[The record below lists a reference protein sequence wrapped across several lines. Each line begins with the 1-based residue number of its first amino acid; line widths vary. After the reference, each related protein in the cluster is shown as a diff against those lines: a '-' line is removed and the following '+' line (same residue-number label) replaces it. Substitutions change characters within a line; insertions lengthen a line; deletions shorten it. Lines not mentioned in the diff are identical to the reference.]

1 MFYGRIF
8 LTIIAEIVLA
18 VIYAFLSSA
27 EVSAVAA
34 AASLSGEAPRGGEA
48 SKRAERLFKITR
60 KPAEFLSA
68 LRAAILFDGFLFCG
82 IATAAL
88 APRLTSAID
97 NISENIPHDAAV
109 AVSVLLIAFISM
121 FAIRTFGELIP
132 QRAAVTDRERAALSS
147 AAAASAAK
155 TLFTPVAAFMHHFS
169 NLCLRLSGID
179 PDEGSDVTEE
189 EIRMLVDEGGEAGV
203 IDVEEKEFI
212 RNVFEFDDLTAA
224 DIVTHRTDIAIIWRD
239 DDISEWDKTIHE
251 NRYTRYVVCGDSE
264 DDVLG
269 ILDARDYF
277 RIDRKDKDMII
288 KEALHPAYFVPDTI
302 GADVLFNRMRRENQ
316 RIAVVLDE
324 YGGLFGIITLI
335 DLVEQLVGDL
345 GNSDDDK
352 EILKISADTWQIYG
366 SASLRDVCDELDL
379 QIDAEEDSATF
390 GGLILS
396 ELGYVPEDGSCPEIT
411 IDGYN
416 IKVTPVCDHRIG
428 LTTVHR
434 LKPAENEY
442 NTEGE

>member
-8 LTIIAEIVLA
+8 LPIIAETILT
-18 VIYAFLSSA
+18 VIYAFLSAA
-27 EVSAVAA
+27 EVTSVSA
-34 AASLSGEAPRGGEA
+34 AASLSSSD
-48 SKRAERLFKITR
+48 SKSAERLIKITR
-60 KPAEFLSA
+60 KPEGFLSS
-68 LRAAILFDGFLFCG
+68 LRAAILFTGLLFCG
-82 IATAAL
+82 IAVYAFS
-88 APRLTSAID
+88 PYLTEGI
-97 NISENIPHDAAV
+97 EKVLKYIPHNAAEM
-109 AVSVLLIAFISM
+109 VSVVIVVLISM
-121 FAIRTFGELIP
+121 LIIRIFGELIP
-132 QRAAVTDRERAALSS
+132 RRVGSEYREKTALSVSGLAKAAKIIFTPAAAVMNC
-147 AAAASAAK
+147 
-155 TLFTPVAAFMHHFS
+155 VS
-169 NLCLRLSGID
+169 NLCLRLSGIN

-239 DDISEWDKTIHE
+239 DDISEWEKTIHE
-251 NRYTRYVVCGDSE
+251 RRYTRYVVCGDSE

-277 RIDRKDKDMII
+277 RIDDKNKEKIM
-288 KEALHPAYFVPDTI
+288 KEAVHPAYFVPDTI
-302 GADVLFNRMRRENQ
+302 GADVLFDRMRRGNQ

-324 YGGLFGIITLI
+324 YGGLCGIITMI

-345 GNSDDDK
+345 DNSDNDR
-352 EILKISADTWQIYG
+352 EIMKISPDTWQIYG
-366 SASLRDVCDELDL
+366 SASLRDVCDELEL
-379 QIDAEEDSATF
+379 QVDSDEDSATF

-411 IDGYN
+411 IGGYN
-416 IKVTPVCDHRIG
+416 IKAAPVCDHRIG

-434 LKPAENEY
+434 IKNDGNAENA
-442 NTEGE
+442 EGE